1 MDAARAFALPP
12 LIVLPQSI
20 DGREMTMMQTKSW
33 TAAVLAI
40 LLHAL
45 PMQAQESADGG
56 AIQMRELTVRPEPG
70 ESRLPDSTISAIVL
84 DADALDRANARH
96 FQDLVTLVPDLTWAG
111 GTSRPRY
118 FQMRGVGEVSQ
129 FPGEGP
135 PNFSIGFLVDD
146 MDFSGLGMH
155 ASLFDV
161 EEVEVLRGP
170 QAAIYGSKALAGLVN
185 IRTRE
190 PAPYHDLRLQTTLG
204 TDGYTG
210 LGVAGGGPLTVNP
223 DRLQIRIAAEQT
235 RMDGFRK
242 NRYLGRDDTAQRDEF
257 TGRLKLRW
265 QPTDDWRIDLAGLY
279 ANLRNGYDHFTPDN
293 DPVSTYSNRPG
304 EDDQESVGG
313 TLRLHWMGPE
323 PFRILNILSYVETRA
338 VYSYDADWGN
348 DAFWAA
354 SPYRWDPAVEG
365 YAYDFFEHL
374 DRERRTLT
382 EDLRLISEPGGEI
395 FGGSTAWHVG
405 GFFSLLREDDDF
417 NGFRLLRSAYEATSE
432 ALYGQLTTRLAPR
445 LLLYS
450 SLRVEQ
456 RQTDYRDNDGVTLSK
471 DDTMW
476 GGRLAL
482 EAVLLEELT
491 VFGAVSR
498 GFKGSGVNQNPAL
511 PANRRSYDA
520 ETLWNLETGARASF
534 LDNRLDTDLTLFYM
548 IRDDLQI
555 ATSMQSDP
563 SDPTAFVYFT
573 DNAAQGYNRGVELG
587 LTAHLTPWIDA
598 FAQVSLLDTQ
608 YENFESAGGVND
620 IDGREQPFAPR
631 YRYNT
636 GLQVGGTDGF
646 FARAEVEGSDAFYF
660 AAGHN
665 ERAEPYE
672 LLHLKA
678 GWRGEAWTLTFW
690 GRNVLDKTYAVQ
702 GYAFGLEPPDY
713 AETLYLTYGDPA
725 QFGVTLDLAF

>member
-1 MDAARAFALPP
+1 
-12 LIVLPQSI
+12 
-20 DGREMTMMQTKSW
+20 MQGKSW
-33 TAAVLAI
+33 TAAVLASM
-40 LLHAL
+40 LV
-45 PMQAQESADGG
+45 PVFQVQAQQAADGD
-56 AIQMRELTVRPEPG
+56 AILMRELTVRPEPG
-70 ESRLPDSTISAIVL
+70 ESRLPDSTTSAIVL
-84 DADALDRANARH
+84 DAEALDQVNARH
-96 FQDLVTLVPDLTWAG
+96 FQDLAALAPDLTWAG

-135 PNFSIGFLVDD
+135 PNFSVGFLVDD

-170 QAAIYGSKALAGLVN
+170 QAAIYGSKALAGLIN

-190 PAPYHDLRLQTTLG
+190 PAPYHDMRLQTSLG
-204 TDGYTG
+204 TDGYYG
-210 LGVAGGGPLTVNP
+210 FGVAAGGPLTLDP
-223 DRLQIRIAAEQT
+223 DRLQLRIAVEQT
-235 RMDGFRK
+235 RMDGFRQ
-242 NRYLGRDDTAQRDEF
+242 NRFLDCDDTAARDEF
-257 TGRLKLRW
+257 NGRLKLRW
-265 QPTDDWRIDLAGLY
+265 QPTDDWRVDVTGLY
-279 ANLRNGYDHFTPDN
+279 ANLLNGYDHFTPDN
-293 DPVSTYSNRPG
+293 DPVSTYSDRPG
-304 EDDQESVGG
+304 EDNQESAGG
-313 TLRLHWMGPE
+313 TLRTHWMGPE
-323 PFRILNILSYVETRA
+323 PFRLLNILSYVETRA
-338 VYSYDADWGN
+338 LYSYDADWGN

-354 SPYRWDPAVEG
+354 SPYSWDPAVEG
-365 YAYDFFEHL
+365 YAYDFFERL
-374 DRERRTLT
+374 DRVRRTLA
-382 EDLRLISEPGGEI
+382 EDVRLISEPGGEI

-405 GFFSLLREDDDF
+405 GFFSLLREEDDF
-417 NGFRLLRSAYEATSE
+417 NGFRLLQSEYEAASE
-432 ALYGQLTTRLAPR
+432 ALYGQLTTRLSPL

-456 RQTDYRDNDGVTLSK
+456 RQTDYIDNDGVTLTK

-482 EAVLLEELT
+482 ESPLLESLT

-511 PANRRSYDA
+511 PQDRRDYDA
-520 ETLWNLETGARASF
+520 ETLWNVEAGVRSSL
-534 LDNRLDTDLTLFYM
+534 LDDCLDADMTFFYM
-548 IRDDLQI
+548 VRDDLQI

-563 SDPTAFVYFT
+563 ADPTAFVYFT

-587 LTAHLTPWIDA
+587 LTGHLVPALDA
-598 FAQVSLLDTQ
+598 FAQLSLLDTR
-608 YENFESAGGVND
+608 YEDFESAGGIND

-636 GLQVGGTDGF
+636 GLQYGYSTGF

-660 AAGHN
+660 AAGHDGQ
-665 ERAEPYE
+665 AEPYE

-678 GWRGEAWTLTFW
+678 GWRGEYWTLTFW

-702 GYAFGLEPPDY
+702 GYSFGLEPPDY

>member
-1 MDAARAFALPP
+1 MHVR
-12 LIVLPQSI
+12 I
-20 DGREMTMMQTKSW
+20 W
-33 TAAVLAI
+33 TAAVVVLISMLVPVLRVQAADGDAI
-40 LLHAL
+40 L
-45 PMQAQESADGG
+45 MGD
-56 AIQMRELTVRPEPG
+56 LTVRPEPG
-70 ESRLPDSTISAIVL
+70 ESRLPDSTTSAIML
-84 DADALDRANARH
+84 DADALEHANARH
-96 FQDLVTLVPDLTWAG
+96 FQDLATLAPDLTWAG

-135 PNFSIGFLVDD
+135 PNFSVGFLVDD

-170 QAAIYGSKALAGLVN
+170 QAAIYGSKALAGLIN

-190 PAPYHDLRLQTTLG
+190 PAPYHDLRLQTALG
-204 TDGYTG
+204 TDGYYG
-210 LGVAGGGPLTVNP
+210 LGVAGGGPLTADP
-223 DRLQIRIAAEQT
+223 DRLQFRIAVEQT
-235 RMDGFRK
+235 RMDGFRR
-242 NRYLGRDDTAQRDEF
+242 NRFLDRDDTAGRDEF

-265 QPTDDWRIDLAGLY
+265 QPTDEWRADLTGLY

-293 DPVSTYSNRPG
+293 NPVSTCSDRPG
-304 EDDQESVGG
+304 DDNQESAGG
-313 TLRLHWMGPE
+313 KLRLHWMGPDL
-323 PFRILNILSYVETRA
+323 FRLLNIVSYVETRA

-354 SPYRWDPAVEG
+354 SPYFWDPAVEG
-365 YAYDFFEHL
+365 YAYDFFECL
-374 DRERRTLT
+374 DRVRRTLT
-382 EDLRLISEPGGEI
+382 EDFRLISEPGGEI

-405 GFFSLLREDDDF
+405 GFLSLLREEDDF
-417 NGFRLLRSAYEATSE
+417 NGFRLLQSEYEAASE
-432 ALYGQLTTRLAPR
+432 ALYGQLTTRLSPR

-476 GGRLAL
+476 GGRLSL
-482 EAVLLEELT
+482 ESPLLDNLT

-511 PANRRSYDA
+511 PADRRDYDA
-520 ETLWNLETGARASF
+520 ETLWNVETGVRSSL
-534 LDNRLDTDLTLFYM
+534 LDDRLDADLTFFYM
-548 IRDDLQI
+548 VRDDLQI

-563 SDPTAFVYFT
+563 ADPTAFVYFT
-573 DNAAQGYNRGVELG
+573 DNAAQGYNRGAELG
-587 LTAHLTPWIDA
+587 LTAHLAPALDA
-598 FAQVSLLDTQ
+598 FAQVSLLDTR
-608 YENFESAGGVND
+608 YEDFESAGGIND

-636 GLQVGGTDGF
+636 GLQYGASAGF

-660 AAGHN
+660 AAGHDGQG
-665 ERAEPYE
+665 EPYE

-678 GWRGEAWTLTFW
+678 GWRGEYWTLTFW

-702 GYAFGLEPPDY
+702 GYSFGLEPPDY
-713 AETLYLTYGDPA
+713 VETLYLTYGDPA
-725 QFGVTLDLAF
+725 QFGITLDLAF